1 MSSAE
6 FGPPPNLSDPIIVL
20 PEIPP
25 VSFDRNPEEFVPQ
38 ELSEEE
44 DEESRRV
51 VGELIT
57 EEVVEEDPVVVLS
70 DEERS
75 LFRSL
80 MTVGK
85 RTKTL
90 SVMDHSVLIE
100 TLNIDDELQV
110 GLSCREYEGTKAF
123 ARAYQLAVCAAA
135 IKEVDGIP
143 LYQALSESV
152 EPSEVFDKKL
162 EKLKKYY
169 PVVLY
174 KIYRGVLELEQ
185 EFAELVEKLG
195 KQQG

>member
-6 FGPPPNLSDPIIVL
+6 FGPPPNLSDPIIVP

-25 VSFDRNPEEFVPQ
+25 VSFDPNPEEFVPQ
-38 ELSEEE
+38 ELPEE
-44 DEESRRV
+44 DGESRRV
-51 VGELIT
+51 VGELVT

-80 MTVGK
+80 MTVGR

-90 SVMDHSVLIE
+90 SVMDHSVFIE

-110 GLSCREYEGTKAF
+110 GLACREYEGTKAF

-135 IKEVDGIP
+135 VKEVDGIP

>member
-1 MSSAE
+1 MSSPDPD
-6 FGPPPNLSDPIIVL
+6 FGPPPNLSDPLITP

-25 VSFDRNPEEFVPQ
+25 VSLPNPEPFPPEP
-38 ELSEEE
+38 EEE
-44 DEESRRV
+44 GESRRV

-57 EEVVEEDPVVVLS
+57 EEVEPKDPVVTLT
-70 DEERS
+70 DEERA

-85 RTKTL
+85 RTKTIA
-90 SVMDHSVLIE
+90 VMDHAVLIE

-110 GLSCREYEGTKAF
+110 GLACSEYEGTKAF

-135 IKEVDGIP
+135 VREVDGIP
-143 LYQALSESV
+143 LYQPLSETV
-152 EPSEVFDKKL
+152 EPSEVFSKKL
-162 EKLKKYY
+162 DKLKKYY

-174 KIYRGVLELEQ
+174 KIYRGVLDLEQ

>member
-1 MSSAE
+1 MSTPD
-6 FGPPPNLSDPIIVL
+6 FGPPPSLSDPLII
-20 PEIPP
+20 PPQIPP
-25 VSFDRNPEEFVPQ
+25 VSLPEPEEFVVQ
-38 ELSEEE
+38 EDSETEE
-44 DEESRRV
+44 TRRV
-51 VGELIT
+51 VGEIVT
-57 EEVVEEDPVVVLS
+57 EEVEVEDPVVKLT

-90 SVMDHSVLIE
+90 AVLDHSVLIE

-110 GLSCREYEGTKAF
+110 GLACKEYEGTKAF
-123 ARAYQLAVCAAA
+123 ARAYQLAICAAA

-143 LYQALSESV
+143 LYQGLSDDV
-152 EPSEVFDKKL
+152 EPSEVFTKKL